1 MGQLLGGRVVVR
13 KYVFGVEVGEGHRV
27 FPFREQGSLEP
38 ALPKASPYYPVG
50 DADELSPESSALSC
64 PVGSRALSHDR
75 GCRRLL
81 PFAELRPTLAGV
93 TSKLDAAERIRALVA
108 GPPAYV
114 LRRRRIEDLEAAILK
129 AIRTNEAKTGPV
141 SPSSPPPAVKRWY
154 ALLHELIEAHNRYY
168 PIEAVL
174 PIDAITGALL
184 DFGGRPW
191 APMRIPTLPEL
202 IERAR

>member
-1 MGQLLGGRVVVR
+1 LPILFDALAFLGA
-13 KYVFGVEVGEGHRV
+13 
-27 FPFREQGSLEP
+27 P
-38 ALPKASPYYPVG
+38 PY
-50 DADELSPESSALSC
+50 
-64 PVGSRALSHDR
+64 
-75 GCRRLL
+75 
-81 PFAELRPTLAGV
+81 LAGV
-93 TSKLDAAERIRALVA
+93 TGKLDAAERIRALVA

-129 AIRTNEAKTGPV
+129 AIRTHQTKTGPV

-154 ALLHELIEAHNRYY
+154 TLLHELIEAHNRYY

-191 APMRIPTLPEL
+191 EPMPIPTLPEL
-202 IERAR
+202 IERA